1 MLGCGNK
8 MPQTGWLLTTQI
20 APRTAPEARSLKSRG
35 LGATPPESCRGG
47 PLLPRPLLASPTLRL
62 RPSAHGLPP
71 SVSGPVLSSD
81 RRRSPDAG
89 CRARPALACPRLP
102 SSRLHTPRADRVAS
116 AGPGAGAW
124 ARGHMGARVSTAA
137 VDPGGRGRTRT
148 CSGTEALPPPPQPL
162 LQHPRW
168 GPFHLH
174 PAGCP
179 TPSDWTKCCL
189 PRAHT
194 HRPWHRPA
202 LSAWGI
208 KTARLASPRP
218 WVWGS
223 PVTALLTARSAPGRP
238 LLLKQDRAD
247 RKRPQGNQLV
257 GVGAEMPPEHA
268 IHPFRKHEPP
278 DTWQRRGVAP
288 APVCH

>member
-20 APRTAPEARSLKSRG
+20 APRTAPEARSPKSRS
-35 LGATPPESCRGG
+35 LGAMPPESHRGG

-102 SSRLHTPRADRVAS
+102 SSRLHTPRADRAAS

-124 ARGHMGARVSTAA
+124 ARGHMGARVSTAV

-148 CSGTEALPPPPQPL
+148 CSGTEALPPPPL
-162 LQHPRW
+162 
-168 GPFHLH
+168 
-174 PAGCP
+174 
-179 TPSDWTKCCL
+179 
-189 PRAHT
+189 
-194 HRPWHRPA
+194 
-202 LSAWGI
+202 
-208 KTARLASPRP
+208 
-218 WVWGS
+218 
-223 PVTALLTARSAPGRP
+223 
-238 LLLKQDRAD
+238 
-247 RKRPQGNQLV
+247 
-257 GVGAEMPPEHA
+257 
-268 IHPFRKHEPP
+268 
-278 DTWQRRGVAP
+278 AP
-288 APVCH
+288 APAPQVGSLPPAPRWVPDSLRLDQMLSPQGPHPQTLAQADSKRVGHQDGPPRVPKALGVGEPRHGPAHSPVSPWPATAPKAGQS